1 MIGRNLIRHHY
12 DKFQIHQNFFST
24 SGLAWKASLK
34 RTKVRLDLL
43 TDIDRLLM
51 VEKCIREQICHAIHR
66 YVKTNNKYMKDYDK
80 KKESLYLKYW
90 AVNNLF
96 GWTMSQNFPLIDF
109 EWVK

>member
-1 MIGRNLIRHHY
+1 
-12 DKFQIHQNFFST
+12 
-24 SGLAWKASLK
+24 
-34 RTKVRLDLL
+34 
-43 TDIDRLLM
+43 
-51 VEKCIREQICHAIHR
+51 
-66 YVKTNNKYMKDYDK
+66 MKDFDK